1 MTSAEQPLKKRKLYE
16 FQLEEPPPPPEEQ
29 PKPAANP
36 LPDTTTVAPPGT
48 PPPLSQE
55 EIVAKRR
62 NRDEIKS
69 VYDTYKRFKYFMSQK
84 EGRHHFPELE
94 QSYLSLISASRGCSS
109 VQRIVADLIPR
120 YASNFPTALQ
130 SAAKAVID
138 MHDSSLA
145 VIKQGMDYDDTSFET
160 AKTCMYGLA
169 DICHVAASA
178 AQVSSEIQGIVSAAF
193 RDALSFFVSSVE
205 IPEILNFIDSELL
218 KIQDSSELFSELK
231 EKFCHEDHSSLVKL
245 FKLRALCLLWMFFS
259 HPKKMVTACFELLKS
274 SESEEIIEGQQFINL
289 LTSQLNIG
297 SETDSLLHLVLQKHD
312 SMRSWMFLKYMKFFK
327 KPPSMG
333 DSSAIRPSLEYVFD
347 SFPELKDLGD
357 LQIDSDEDIS
367 DPSKLPNQQYSAHRK
382 FNDQGY
388 GHESGSV
395 RAMDWETSEPGGS
408 SHGRSSTHRDVM
420 NQHVLSPVTRRPVD
434 LRNNSFDGRSHNV
447 SGDENSVSAV
457 GFSSPSLRSAPGALS
472 NTSNSPRHNLGAPYG
487 GQSIWFCDGDPIAM
501 EVFSAS
507 RELWIGFFS
516 PDVSEAHLRFELD
529 RFGPMEQFFFFQVQ
543 GFALAEY
550 RSLIDAV
557 RAREYMRI
565 HFPWK
570 IKFMDVG
577 LGTRGTINGA
587 AVGSSRYVY
596 AGNISSQWARDEL
609 LHESRKVIYKG
620 PYMVTDLYNE
630 GAMLMEFESPE
641 EATAVMAHLRQH
653 RKDKFLPPSDAST
666 SNAGMPHLDGTRL
679 MPRSS
684 DAETRTSNP
693 GYVANE
699 SGQVHAIPESPADS
713 SRTRLSHLSPLLS
726 SLRAKHNMNQFDSSI
741 YQAMGNMDQVPSS
754 TLWIHIPN
762 VGSPFLA
769 DDELMSVCSLAISNV
784 GTIVRLQWA
793 YTQMGNGW
801 FVECSNVDAAITCL
815 KNLRNNPGTF
825 FQVEFSQQAA
835 ILGAQFPA
843 KPENSPMELVSPRM
857 NLENGGAS
865 VHLGHPFGS
874 SNPSQGAEQ
883 MWMYKNNETELR
895 HGAGSYPCAPV
906 GTQGQDMP
914 LPSQF
919 QPAPF
924 AQPVYQTPN
933 SSWDPRVL
941 NHHVPFNEE
950 PSAVMNTSFQGSTL
964 PPPFVASSSTPLAQG
979 PGAPVQHFDQSYSL
993 TVVPPLASVPSHRQV
1008 PPLPPS
1014 PPPAPPPPSSP
1025 PPPPPIADSADT
1037 ESSVHSRQ
1045 FEWQGALCKS
1055 GVHYCTIYA
1064 LRVESEVCKYLNAL
1078 SEPSEWPAKLDM
1090 TKRTDFRHVKSTF
1103 SGTPTHK
1110 REVCQLLPSSLSD
1123 QKGYQ
1128 DFIAYLKQR
1137 ECAGVIKI
1145 PTTKSIWGRLLFIL
1159 PYSKEVCSMLCIPL
1173 DASPS
1178 GGGLIGLI
1186 LPKETNL
1193 EWA

>member
-1 MTSAEQPLKKRKLYE
+1 
-16 FQLEEPPPPPEEQ
+16 
-29 PKPAANP
+29 
-36 LPDTTTVAPPGT
+36 
-48 PPPLSQE
+48 
-55 EIVAKRR
+55 
-62 NRDEIKS
+62 
-69 VYDTYKRFKYFMSQK
+69 
-84 EGRHHFPELE
+84 
-94 QSYLSLISASRGCSS
+94 
-109 VQRIVADLIPR
+109 
-120 YASNFPTALQ
+120 
-130 SAAKAVID
+130 
-138 MHDSSLA
+138 
-145 VIKQGMDYDDTSFET
+145 
-160 AKTCMYGLA
+160 
-169 DICHVAASA
+169 
-178 AQVSSEIQGIVSAAF
+178 
-193 RDALSFFVSSVE
+193 
-205 IPEILNFIDSELL
+205 
-218 KIQDSSELFSELK
+218 
-231 EKFCHEDHSSLVKL
+231 
-245 FKLRALCLLWMFFS
+245 
-259 HPKKMVTACFELLKS
+259 
-274 SESEEIIEGQQFINL
+274 
-289 LTSQLNIG
+289 
-297 SETDSLLHLVLQKHD
+297 
-312 SMRSWMFLKYMKFFK
+312 MRSWMFLKYMKFFK

-382 FNDQGY
+382 FNDQGICVQSRNKDGY

-447 SGDENSVSAV
+447 SGDENSVSA
-457 GFSSPSLRSAPGALS
+457 GALS

-699 SGQVHAIPESPADS
+699 SGQVHAIPESPA
-713 SRTRLSHLSPLLS
+713 
-726 SLRAKHNMNQFDSSI
+726 
-741 YQAMGNMDQVPSS
+741 
-754 TLWIHIPN
+754 
-762 VGSPFLA
+762 
-769 DDELMSVCSLAISNV
+769 
-784 GTIVRLQWA
+784 
-793 YTQMGNGW
+793 
-801 FVECSNVDAAITCL
+801 
-815 KNLRNNPGTF
+815 
-825 FQVEFSQQAA
+825 
-835 ILGAQFPA
+835 
-843 KPENSPMELVSPRM
+843 RM

-874 SNPSQGAEQ
+874 SNPSQGGSHISAAEQ
-883 MWMYKNNETELR
+883 MWMYKNNETE
-895 HGAGSYPCAPV
+895 
-906 GTQGQDMP
+906 
-914 LPSQF
+914 F

-933 SSWDPRVL
+933 SSWDPR
-941 NHHVPFNEE
+941 
-950 PSAVMNTSFQGSTL
+950 
-964 PPPFVASSSTPLAQG
+964 
-979 PGAPVQHFDQSYSL
+979 
-993 TVVPPLASVPSHRQV
+993 VVPPLASVPSHRQV